1 MLQGSVSTV
10 QVPEATDKNLAGFA
24 HDEKDFKYLSGASQ
38 HVVSRDNWLSYADWV
53 QKNMFKYL

>member
-38 HVVSRDNWLSYADWV
+38 HVVSRDNWLSYAD
-53 QKNMFKYL
+53 